1 MLRAREVRSIT
12 PPKLAEYVLQQ
23 LDGQKR
29 IDSDHLV
36 YASITDICS
45 YQTLAAVGLAMSA
58 NSRRLHL
65 SAMTVARGFRVWM
78 HDAPE
83 LPGADIS
90 GRPFSIEA
98 RKAASD
104 GSRGQK
110 R

>member
-23 LDGQKR
+23 LNGQKG
-29 IDSDHLV
+29 ISSDQLV
-36 YASITDICS
+36 YESITDIRS
-45 YQTLAAVGLAMSA
+45 YQTLSAVGLAMSA

-65 SAMTVARGFRVWM
+65 SAMTVARGFRVHM
-78 HDAPE
+78 LDVPE
-83 LPGADIS
+83 MPGVGIS

-98 RKAASD
+98 RKTASN
-104 GSRGQK
+104 GSSGQK